1 MWKVTQKYQW
11 KQKFLFFS
19 KGQKIKKETLLCPDA
34 KK

>member
-11 KQKFLFFS
+11 KQIFFFFS
-19 KGQKIKKETLLCPDA
+19 KLQKIKKETLFRPDA